1 MGEKR
6 KRIIIILAAAAV
18 VYLVI
23 QYAVPPLLPFLLGY
37 FVCGLLYPYA
47 ARVADSRYY
56 PKKLTAGV
64 AFGVIMAFFLL
75 IMGGILFFLM
85 KIGVEQMQALLANW
99 DGYEARFMGAFS
111 DTCRKVDR
119 MAGMKLGTTYYYC
132 CEKIEDLFQ
141 NKQGEWAEK
150 IIGLSVPTMKMIGE
164 FAAFLGAMILS
175 AFFFMTEKYRRK
187 KEQTEENRDG
197 DNNTM
202 KREEFFLQGELAAI
216 TGRLKEVFGAYL
228 RAQGII
234 MLITAV
240 ICTAGLTIMR
250 NPYSLLIG
258 IIIGALDALP
268 LIGTGLIMIPWI
280 ILSFV
285 FGNMRNGVILIIT
298 YAVCYAVREFME
310 PKLIGKHAGISPLVT
325 LISVYVGYKV
335 FGILGVIWG
344 PIAYVVIKEV
354 VELSTAH
361 RRPPFQG

>member
-1 MGEKR
+1 MEEKW
-6 KRIIIILAAAAV
+6 KKISIILVAAAAV
-18 VYLVI
+18 YLVL

-37 FVCGLLYPYA
+37 VVCTLLYPYA
-47 ARVADSRYY
+47 AQVADSKHY
-56 PKKLTAGV
+56 PKKMAAGI
-64 AFGVIMAFFLL
+64 AFGVVLVFFLL
-75 IMGGILFFLM
+75 IMGGILFFLI
-85 KIGVEQMQALLANW
+85 KIGVEQLQTLLTNW

-111 DTCRKVDR
+111 DTCRKIDR

-132 CEKIEDLFQ
+132 CEKITDLFQ
-141 NKQGEWAEK
+141 NKQGEWTEK
-150 IIGLSVPTMKMIGE
+150 IIGLSVPTIRMAGE
-164 FAAFLGAMILS
+164 FIAFFGAMILS
-175 AFFFMTEKYRRK
+175 SYFFMIEKYNRK
-187 KEQTEENRDG
+187 NKQTEGKRDG
-197 DNNTM
+197 ENNTM
-202 KREEFFLQGELAAI
+202 KQEVFFLQGELAAI

-234 MLITAV
+234 MLITAG

-285 FGNMRNGVILIIT
+285 FGDIRNGVILIIT
-298 YAVCYAVREFME
+298 YAICYAVREFME

-344 PIAYVVIKEV
+344 PIAYVVIKEI
-354 VELSTAH
+354 VELTEK
-361 RRPPFQG
+361 RLRIQ